1 MKCETTGIYINM
13 ETCTILGGKKKEKIQ
28 VIEDYIKTNKA
39 LCMDSYIRSKAIRK
53 RMMKK
58 ILV

>member
-1 MKCETTGIYINM
+1 MKCETTGMCINM
-13 ETCTILGGKKKEKIQ
+13 ETCTILGKKKMQ

-39 LCMDSYIRSKAIRK
+39 LCMDCYISSKAIRK

-58 ILV
+58 ILE